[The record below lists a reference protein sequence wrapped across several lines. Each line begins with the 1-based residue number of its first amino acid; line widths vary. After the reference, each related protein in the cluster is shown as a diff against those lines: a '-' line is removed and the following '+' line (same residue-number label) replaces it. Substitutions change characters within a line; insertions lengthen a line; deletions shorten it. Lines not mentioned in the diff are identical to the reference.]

1 MATFTIQMGRL
12 HARTAK
18 TVEELVQISGFLD
31 GSYRSP
37 SRWCASCEVHH
48 QSTLICL
55 PPWLMSPSTFRLLI
69 ELLDGTLPHSSEIY
83 FPDCLFQL
91 ADYFLI
97 SLTYVVDMYLEYL
110 CSRLFS
116 PSQLV
121 EIVSDFL
128 SQQSARSF
136 VLGVLTTLEG
146 CYSGVVSR
154 ILRVAPTLLDDTSDI
169 FWD

>member
-1 MATFTIQMGRL
+1 
-12 HARTAK
+12 
-18 TVEELVQISGFLD
+18 
-31 GSYRSP
+31 
-37 SRWCASCEVHH
+37 
-48 QSTLICL
+48 
-55 PPWLMSPSTFRLLI
+55 MSPSTFRLLI

-83 FPDCLFQL
+83 FPDSLFQL

-110 CSRLFS
+110 CSSRLFS

-128 SQQSARSF
+128 SQQSARPF

-154 ILRVAPTLLDDTSDI
+154 ILRVVPTLLDDTMGLV
-169 FWD
+169 WD